1 MKYIFLINAQIN
13 HKFGNLKYT
22 ITKSLLI
29 NLISKI
35 SKRYPVYIITSG
47 NLKKLKFSRKNIFY
61 LKTKNIREILKKNK
75 NFDFLICLNL
85 FYILNFKKYLKEA
98 IYIAKK
104 KSFLNLQTFKYL
116 ETQLN
121 PYKQLK
127 IKNSLVSE
135 DNHKNSNFFLRQEL
149 PKFIYPVSA
158 IRIFSKF
165 ILNLNKQEE
174 TDKIKPI
181 IIDDNEICFE
191 IRDKKDYLFYKY
203 LINEKKI

>member
-35 SKRYPVYIITSG
+35 SKKNPVYIITSG

-85 FYILNFKKYLKEA
+85 FYILNFKN
-98 IYIAKK
+98 I
-104 KSFLNLQTFKYL
+104 
-116 ETQLN
+116 
-121 PYKQLK
+121 
-127 IKNSLVSE
+127 
-135 DNHKNSNFFLRQEL
+135 
-149 PKFIYPVSA
+149 
-158 IRIFSKF
+158 
-165 ILNLNKQEE
+165 
-174 TDKIKPI
+174 
-181 IIDDNEICFE
+181 
-191 IRDKKDYLFYKY
+191 
-203 LINEKKI
+203 